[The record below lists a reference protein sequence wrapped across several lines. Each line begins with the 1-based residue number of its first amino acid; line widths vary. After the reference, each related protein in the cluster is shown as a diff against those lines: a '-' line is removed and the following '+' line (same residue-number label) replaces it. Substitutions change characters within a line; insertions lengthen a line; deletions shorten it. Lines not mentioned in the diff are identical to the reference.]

1 LPAQLARD
9 GDPEEVYFEEMD
21 TRFAI
26 AWRGDYRIV
35 SGEVKYL
42 RRQNSKPLA
51 NVNRTRGFV
60 FFVNSASNHVFQN
73 LCLFGWATH
82 TFLVSGNLFCFR
94 RTNQAE
100 CFFFALR
107 AARAAGRSF
116 LLHGLRVAMA
126 PGSPCF
132 PNIQCF
138 RNAGRRFASLAP
150 GLARSIFR
158 MLAASSVWRAA
169 GPG

>member
-51 NVNRTRGFV
+51 DVNRTRGFM
-60 FFVNSASNHVFQN
+60 FFVNSGSNHVFQN
-73 LCLFGWATH
+73 LCLFGWGDSHLSGIGKSILFQANKSCGVF
-82 TFLVSGNLFCFR
+82 FLRSTCGEGGPALCSCRSTTSCLR
-94 RTNQAE
+94 RQ
-100 CFFFALR
+100 R
-107 AARAAGRSF
+107 
-116 LLHGLRVAMA
+116 
-126 PGSPCF
+126 
-132 PNIQCF
+132 
-138 RNAGRRFASLAP
+138 
-150 GLARSIFR
+150 
-158 MLAASSVWRAA
+158 
-169 GPG
+169 